1 MSSILEAERVKARLA
16 IVDEHVLCENRHD
29 LDAVMATFGKNARYD
44 DVPWGDHRTG
54 RDGVRSYYIELIRAL
69 PDLSIEVHH
78 RHVATDSVVLEVTIR
93 GTHGGRWRGLPATG
107 RPIEFGLCGVYT
119 FDADDR
125 LAGERIYYDRGAVLG
140 QIGLFHEPVRGL
152 GRVITALT
160 HPVTISR
167 AYLRRSPRTAIES
180 GPPHVA

>member
-16 IVDEHVLCENRHD
+16 MVDEHVLCENRHD

-54 RDGVRSYYIELIRAL
+54 HDGVRSYYIELIRAL

-78 RHVATDSVVLEVTIR
+78 RHVATDGVVLE
-93 GTHGGRWRGLPATG
+93 
-107 RPIEFGLCGVYT
+107 
-119 FDADDR
+119 
-125 LAGERIYYDRGAVLG
+125 
-140 QIGLFHEPVRGL
+140 
-152 GRVITALT
+152 
-160 HPVTISR
+160 VTISR
-167 AYLRRSPRTAIES
+167 AYLRRSPRTATES